1 MKNQTP
7 VTRFRAGAVSCALW
21 ENEIEF
27 NGRQRRILK
36 ASIAVRFK
44 DKNGEWQS
52 SQTFTR
58 NEIPLAIY
66 CLQKAFGEMIESP
79 PEQETKEP
87 KVVEEYV
94 GYE

>member
-1 MKNQTP
+1 MKSQTP
-7 VTRFRAGAVSCALW
+7 VSRIRAGAVSCALW
-21 ENEIEF
+21 ENEIEVK
-27 NGRQRRILK
+27 GTQRRILK

-44 DKNGEWQS
+44 DRNGEWQS

-66 CLQKAFGEMIESP
+66 CLQKAFEQMIESP
-79 PEQETKEP
+79 PEQEP

-94 GYE
+94 E